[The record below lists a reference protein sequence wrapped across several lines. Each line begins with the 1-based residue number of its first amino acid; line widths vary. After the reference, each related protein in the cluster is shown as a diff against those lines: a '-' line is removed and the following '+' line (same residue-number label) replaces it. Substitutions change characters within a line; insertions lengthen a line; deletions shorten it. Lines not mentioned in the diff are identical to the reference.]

1 MMQCNPNTMEAYR
14 LFHEGT
20 LALFHAE
27 QNGLRINM
35 DYVETKSAHLTRQ
48 INRIESKFKESQ
60 FFKEWQRS
68 SRVKVNIGSG
78 PQLGKFLYE
87 VKGLHPPKETEKGS
101 GSTDDKALKQLNIPE
116 LNDLMEAK
124 KLKKLRDTYLL
135 GFTREQVDG
144 YIHPFFNLN
153 LAQTFRSSSD
163 SPNFQN
169 LPKRDKEA
177 MKIVR
182 SAIYARPGHGLME
195 ADFSGIEVR
204 SNACIN
210 RDKNLIKYV
219 SDPTTDMHR
228 DMAIEIFLLDKFD
241 KAIPGHATL
250 RQASKNAFVFPEF
263 YGSWYKNCAEGLAN
277 TWGELPKT
285 KWKPGMGLEIGSF
298 EPLFLSDHLLS
309 KGIKSYEHFTSHLQA
324 VEDDFWHVRFKEY
337 DAWKE
342 RWWREYQQKGYFDMP
357 TGFRCVGLMDRK
369 QVCNY
374 PGQGSAFHCLLW
386 SFKELDKYLVKEK
399 FDTRIV
405 GQIHDSI
412 VLDYHPAEVDY
423 VKEILQRIL
432 TKELPKA
439 FSWIIV
445 PMEISIDTYGVNKSW
460 GESEL

>member
-1 MMQCNPNTMEAYR
+1 MIECNPNTLEAYK
-14 LFHEGT
+14 LLHEGT
-20 LALFHAE
+20 LALCHAE
-27 QNGLRINM
+27 QAGLRIDM
-35 DYVETKSAHLTRQ
+35 DYVEKKSKHLTRQ
-48 INRIESKFKESQ
+48 IDRIENNFKESQ
-60 FFKEWQRS
+60 FFKDWQRS
-68 SRVKVNIGSG
+68 SKVKVNIGSG
-78 PQLGKFLYE
+78 PQLGKYLYE
-87 VKGLHPPKETEKGS
+87 VKGIKPSKETEKGS

-116 LNDLMEAK
+116 LNDLLEAK
-124 KLKKLRDTYLL
+124 KLKKLRDTYLI

-210 RDKNLIKYV
+210 QDTNLIKYIL
-219 SDPTTDMHR
+219 DPTSDMHR
-228 DMAIEIFLLDKFD
+228 DMAQQIFKVEDFNKQ
-241 KAIPGHATL
+241 IPGHAVL
-250 RQASKNAFVFPEF
+250 RQAAKNAFVFPEF
-263 YGSWYKNCAEGLAN
+263 YGSWYKNCAEGLVC

-285 KWKPGMGLEIGSF
+285 KWKKGMGI
-298 EPLFLSDHLLS
+298 PLGKATLSDHLIAEGLPS
-309 KGIKSYEHFTSHLQA
+309 YEQFTDHLKGI
-324 VEDDFWHVRFKEY
+324 EDDFWHNRFKEY

-342 RWWREYQQKGYFDMP
+342 RWWRQYQKKGYFDLP

-386 SFKELDKYLVKEK
+386 SFAQLDKV
-399 FDTRIV
+399 RIEEGWNTKLV

-412 VLDYHPAEVDY
+412 VLDYHPAELEH
-423 VKEILQRIL
+423 VKETIHRIL
-432 TKELPKA
+432 TKELPEA
-439 FSWIIV
+439 FKWIIV
-445 PMEISIDTYGVNKSW
+445 PMEIEIEVNGVDKSW
-460 GESEL
+460 ADKL